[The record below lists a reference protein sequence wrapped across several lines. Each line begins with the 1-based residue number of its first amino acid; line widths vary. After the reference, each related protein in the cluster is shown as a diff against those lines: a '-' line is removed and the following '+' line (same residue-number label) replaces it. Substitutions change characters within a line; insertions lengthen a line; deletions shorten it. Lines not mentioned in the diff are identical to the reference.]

1 MTKRRE
7 TIMNI
12 GIVTAMEAEREQVDS
27 LLSEKEALSEGP
39 FRFTKGMIGY
49 NRVILMQCGI
59 GKVNAAVGIV
69 ELIRRFQPD
78 CLISTGV
85 AGGIDTRL
93 NVMDVVASRQVV
105 YHDVWC
111 GEGNEYGQV
120 QNFPARFEGNET
132 LMDCALKLKTDMK
145 IYDGL
150 ICSGDQFITAGER
163 LKQIKRRF
171 PEGLAVDM
179 ESGAIAQVCYLYAVP
194 FISFRTVSD
203 TPEAENSWQQ
213 YTDFWKTIAD
223 RSFSVTRAFL
233 NALPQTLSLNS
244 I

>member
-1 MTKRRE
+1 M
-7 TIMNI
+7 
-12 GIVTAMEAEREQVDS
+12 
-27 LLSEKEALSEGP
+27 
-39 FRFTKGMIGY
+39 
-49 NRVILMQCGI
+49 
-59 GKVNAAVGIV
+59 
-69 ELIRRFQPD
+69 
-78 CLISTGV
+78 
-85 AGGIDTRL
+85 
-93 NVMDVVASRQVV
+93 
-105 YHDVWC
+105 
-111 GEGNEYGQV
+111 
-120 QNFPARFEGNET
+120 
-132 LMDCALKLKTDMK
+132 KL
-145 IYDGL
+145 
-150 ICSGDQFITAGER
+150 
-163 LKQIKRRF
+163 KRRF